1 MSGKRKSS
9 KSNANTTSKK
19 TRIKGQCE
27 ISVNGV
33 FEDEAVLKK
42 LTHFVKEEL
51 ENGDSCMCK
60 IF

>member
-27 ISVNGV
+27 ISVNIV

-42 LTHFVKEEL
+42 LTHFVEEEL